1 MVGVVLVAHGMLGE
15 AVVQTLR
22 GVVGAFD
29 GIEAVVSAPKD
40 GPDVIHDRIAAAVD
54 RVDSGD
60 GVLILTDM
68 LGDTQTNQSEVVARE
83 TGAEVVAG
91 ANIPMLIKLIE
102 ERGRC
107 DLRTLASTLPRY
119 GREHIFWV
127 TDPECGLRRRA
138 GTGRT

>member
-1 MVGVVLVAHGMLGE
+1 MVGVVLVAHGSLGE

-22 GVVGAFD
+22 GVVGAFE

-40 GPDVIHDRIAAAVD
+40 GPDVIHDRIAAAVAH
-54 RVDSGD
+54 VDSGE

-91 ANIPMLIKLIE
+91 ANIPMLIKVIE

-107 DLRTLASTLPRY
+107 DVHTLARTLPTY
-119 GREHIFWV
+119 GRDHIFWV
-127 TDPECGLRRRA
+127 TDPECGLRRRT
-138 GTGRT
+138 GSGRT